1 MKRSEMVVIALLLTL
16 VLAWPV
22 LLIASAFGVVQGL
35 VLIGKYETT
44 PYTGTAKELYAQY
57 EAQLY
62 EAAEILWEHPEFF
75 ENYRVPG
82 EDDGSFPLH
91 EIRRGKEVE
100 HPFTEEEWQTLL
112 ALTEQRWL
120 RDVWY
125 YWGIVPVID
134 FGVRTEVEGYSPS
147 LLYIRRAELPEDDVR
162 RTMSYHLHIYEAYEW
177 LNADW
182 CVTYYG
188 KR

>member
-1 MKRSEMVVIALLLTL
+1 MKKSETVVVVLLVTL

-35 VLIGKYETT
+35 VLIGQYETV
-44 PYTGTAKELYAQY
+44 PYAGTAKELYAQY
-57 EAQLY
+57 EAQLN

-75 ENYRVPG
+75 EHYRVPG
-82 EDDGSFPLH
+82 EDDGRFPLY

-112 ALTEQRWL
+112 ALAEQRWL
-120 RDVWY
+120 YDAWY
-125 YWGIVPVID
+125 YWGIVPAID
-134 FGVRTEVEGYSPS
+134 FGVRTEAEGYSTS
-147 LLYIRRAELPEDDVR
+147 LWYIRRAELPEDDVR
-162 RTMSYHLHIYEAYEW
+162 REMSYHLQIYEAYEW

-188 KR
+188 EP